1 MKLQLEVEKRQGAFS
16 LQLACCLNQPRS
28 GLFGP
33 SGSGKSSLLQLLA
46 GLRRPDHGH
55 ICLNDRVLFDSAA
68 GIDLSPQQRRIGLV
82 FQQGLL
88 FPHLSARRNLLYGY
102 HRTPPRRRQLEVRQL
117 VDLLQLGPLLDR
129 SVRQLSGGE
138 RQRLALGRSL
148 LACPDLLLLDEPL
161 SGLDDTLKYQILP
174 CLQQLFG
181 RIGVPVLLT
190 SHVLGEM
197 RLLTDE
203 VVELRQGRLHS
214 QGPVDALA
222 RRQLGSHP
230 DGYLNLL
237 SLERLD
243 SHRGLYRYRWGRHHF
258 SLLAGSAAPA
268 ALFGLSSKDI
278 TLFKRHP
285 EASSA
290 RNLLAG
296 RVERLFEVD
305 NRVGVELDCDGQRL
319 IAQVVNDA
327 VAELH
332 LRPGQQLTAAIKAS
346 AFRRLHDLIA
356 ATDDTNWPA

>member
-16 LQLACCLNQPRS
+16 LQLACCRNQPRS

-129 SVRQLSGGE
+129 SVGQLSGGE

-148 LACPDLLLLDEPL
+148 LACPDLLVLDEPL

-203 VVELRQGRLHS
+203 VVELR
-214 QGPVDALA
+214 
-222 RRQLGSHP
+222 
-230 DGYLNLL
+230 
-237 SLERLD
+237 
-243 SHRGLYRYRWGRHHF
+243 
-258 SLLAGSAAPA
+258 
-268 ALFGLSSKDI
+268 
-278 TLFKRHP
+278 
-285 EASSA
+285 
-290 RNLLAG
+290 
-296 RVERLFEVD
+296 
-305 NRVGVELDCDGQRL
+305 
-319 IAQVVNDA
+319 
-327 VAELH
+327 
-332 LRPGQQLTAAIKAS
+332 
-346 AFRRLHDLIA
+346 
-356 ATDDTNWPA
+356 